1 MSVTSFYER
10 NYGLI
15 LKGLAGGAICAAVF
29 LAGYA
34 RGANTSV
41 PALIADLAAAAAGVL
56 GAAWEQTAETDPVHF
71 LQVSRKPGAG
81 VTLNALPERGELILM
96 TGFFDGMP
104 GLRLIR
110 RDGTVVAAWRAAFSE
125 LAPELRHRA
134 SAPKTDWNIDL
145 HGTEMEPDGS
155 VLFNFEYQ
163 ATVKLSRCG
172 AREWILP
179 ERSHH
184 TISPAAAGGVWI
196 AGRAVLN
203 APDDPAYHPMTNPLR
218 DSGWIE
224 DDELLHVSAEGE
236 VLARKSVFR
245 MMMENGLEPLLTA
258 NGLQLRRGVLA
269 DNEILHLN
277 HIEELSP
284 ELAPAFP
291 MFEAGDLLLS
301 VHDFNLVMVVDPDEW
316 KVKWHSVGPWVRQH
330 SARFLPDGTIA
341 VFNNNAYTYALDP
354 AGRDP
359 AEGLS
364 FSDVRAVDPGTGAEH
379 VVYGDRAGEDLASVE
394 RGFIQ
399 PTVSGGLMI
408 TETAGGRAFEIDR
421 DRRVV
426 WEYINRHDDARVLE
440 ITSAELYPAGYF
452 TVTDWSCP

>member
-1 MSVTSFYER
+1 MTTFYER
-10 NYGLI
+10 NYGRI
-15 LKGLAGGAICAAVF
+15 LKGIVGVAVCATAF
-29 LAGYA
+29 LVGYA
-34 RGANTSV
+34 RGANTSI
-41 PALIADLAAAAAGVL
+41 PALLGDLAKTGAGVL
-56 GAAWEQTAETDPVHF
+56 GAAWEQTAKTEPVHF

-81 VTLNALPERGELILM
+81 VTLNMLPERGDMILL

-110 RDGTVVAAWRAAFSE
+110 RDGSIVAAWRAAFSE

-145 HGTEMEPDGS
+145 HGSEMQPDGS

-163 ATVKLSRCG
+163 ATIKLSRCG

-184 TISPAAAGGVWI
+184 TISPAAAGGFWI
-196 AGRAVLN
+196 GGRVVLKKS
-203 APDDPAYHPMTNPLR
+203 DDPAYHPMTNPLR
-218 DSGWIE
+218 TTGWIE
-224 DDELLHVSAEGE
+224 DDELLHVSDAGE

-245 MMMENGLEPLLTA
+245 LMMQNGLEPLLTA
-258 NGLQLRRGVLA
+258 NGVQLRRGVLA

-284 ELAPAFP
+284 ALAPAFP

-301 VHDFNLVMVVDPDEW
+301 VHDFNLVLVVDPEGW
-316 KVKWHSVGPWVRQH
+316 RVKWHSVGPWVRQH

-354 AGRDP
+354 AGQDP
-359 AEGLS
+359 EVGWS
-364 FSDVRAVDPGTGAEH
+364 FSDIRAVDPGTRADH
-379 VVYGDRAGEDLASVE
+379 VVYGDRDGEDLASVE

-399 PTVSGGLMI
+399 PLGAGGLMI

-421 DRRVV
+421 ERRIV
-426 WEYINRHDDARVLE
+426 WEYINRYDDDRVLE
-440 ITSAELYPAGYF
+440 ITSAEVYPAGYF